1 MAHARWFALAF
12 GFVMATACDDAGD
25 PLRNQPQPDP
35 FAADGGAND
44 GSKPDGPPFEERL
57 FRALEAKLVTTC
69 GGGSNGM
76 CHVNGTYTG
85 NPTRFLAGPDAYKS
99 IKGTPGIVVKDP
111 FQSTL
116 TSRGA
121 HAGPALDA
129 DQELDAKVRAWLE
142 AEAVAIRAVKLPST
156 DPVAIVVGA
165 NEIDLT
171 KASAAGLSGVRLRFD
186 ASLVAG
192 ILSLTKI
199 RIATQAG
206 TAVHVLK
213 PRFVKVV
220 GTGKDAVETADPAD
234 SFSNADQVVAGGAE
248 TTLQPGS
255 ALFAGGGFAPF
266 DVAQHKVRIELEKLE
281 PGTLTVIEP
290 PKVCANPTGFGTAV
304 LPGLRAA
311 TAARGTCRSCHADG
325 VAQLSLDSADTAL
338 VCNQVLGKL
347 DKANIPQSRI
357 IRKVTTDAATH
368 TGGAATDPAGFTAL
382 FVNNA
387 AVF

>member
-1 MAHARWFALAF
+1 MAHARWAALAF
-12 GFVMATACDDAGD
+12 GITFVVSACDEGAD
-25 PLRNQPQPDP
+25 PLKNQPQYDDP
-35 FAADGGAND
+35 TKGGDGGAGD
-44 GSKPDGPPFEERL
+44 GGPNGPGYEERL
-57 FRALEAKLVTTC
+57 FRAIEQPLVKTC
-69 GGGSNGM
+69 GGTGGI

-85 NPTRFLAGPDAYKS
+85 NPTKFLAGPDAYTS

-116 TSRGA
+116 PNRGT
-121 HAGPALDA
+121 HAGPALDE
-129 DQELDAKVRAWLE
+129 ELEKKVREWLE
-142 AEAVAIRAVKLPST
+142 AEAIAIRAVKLPST

-165 NEIDLT
+165 NDIDLS
-171 KASAAGLSGVRLRFD
+171 KASAPGLSGVHLRFD
-186 ASLVAG
+186 ASLVGG

-199 RIATQAG
+199 RIATAPG

-220 GTGKDAVETADPAD
+220 GSGKDAVETIDPAD
-234 SFSNADQVVAGGAE
+234 SFSNADQVVAGGTE

-255 ALFAGGGFAPF
+255 ALFAGGGFSPF

-281 PGTLTVIEP
+281 PGTITVIEP
-290 PKVCANPTGFGTAV
+290 PKVCANPNGFATAV
-304 LPGLRAA
+304 LPGLRA
-311 TAARGTCRSCHADG
+311 TNAARGTCVSCHADG
-325 VAQLSLDSADTAL
+325 VANLSLGSNDNAF
-338 VCNQVLGKL
+338 VCTQVLLKL

-357 IRKVTTDAATH
+357 IRKVTVDAAGH
-368 TGGAATDPAGFTAL
+368 TGGAVADPAAFTAL

>member
-1 MAHARWFALAF
+1 M
-12 GFVMATACDDAGD
+12 G
-25 PLRNQPQPDP
+25 
-35 FAADGGAND
+35 
-44 GSKPDGPPFEERL
+44 
-57 FRALEAKLVTTC
+57 
-69 GGGSNGM
+69 
-76 CHVNGTYTG
+76 
-85 NPTRFLAGPDAYKS
+85 
-99 IKGTPGIVVKDP
+99 
-111 FQSTL
+111 
-116 TSRGA
+116 
-121 HAGPALDA
+121 
-129 DQELDAKVRAWLE
+129 
-142 AEAVAIRAVKLPST
+142 
-156 DPVAIVVGA
+156 
-165 NEIDLT
+165 
-171 KASAAGLSGVRLRFD
+171 
-186 ASLVAG
+186 G

-220 GTGKDAVETADPAD
+220 GSGKDAVETVDPAD

-255 ALFAGGGFAPF
+255 ALFAGGGFSPF

-281 PGTLTVIEP
+281 PGTITVIEP
-290 PKVCANPTGFGTAV
+290 PKVCVNPAGFGTAV

-311 TAARGTCRSCHADG
+311 TTNRGTCRGCHGDG

-357 IRKVTTDAATH
+357 IKKVTTDAATH
-368 TGGAATDPAGFTAL
+368 TGGAVTDPAGFTAL